1 MADFFLA
8 RQTERTPSFFVNW
21 RVIPWPPEP
30 LRLLASPGIL
40 GYRHAEEAAY
50 DRGVGVPSGT

>member
-8 RQTERTPSFFVNW
+8 RQTERTQSSVVNR

-40 GYRHAEEAAY
+40 GYRHAEDAVY